1 MRAAVAYASQVSRR
15 NDSTALSPGTAALS
29 SRKRAPTS
37 AMPGGTRYS
46 GRGSSRPLPAKNTR
60 STLSSQDST
69 RSTRIGRCASR
80 IFAAMSRKSSMV
92 RGESVGGSSL
102 GSYPDARAG
111 RHREGDPGVAS
122 HDGALP
128 DHRVA
133 TQDGGVGVDRD
144 VVLDGRVALVTLRL
158 VGAAAVPDR
167 ERAQGHAL
175 IHADAVADV
184 AGLADD
190 DARAVIYEERRADR
204 RARVDVD
211 PRARVRVL
219 GEHARYDLAA
229 EREQAVG
236 DAIDRDRVQT

>member
-29 SRKRAPTS
+29 SRKRAPVP
-37 AMPGGTRYS
+37 AMSGETRYS
-46 GRGSSRPLPAKNTR
+46 GRGSSRRLPAKTAR
-60 STLSSQDST
+60 STLSSQAST

-80 IFAAMSRKSSMV
+80 ICAAMSRKSSMV

-102 GSYPDARAG
+102 GSYPDARTG

-122 HDGALP
+122 DDGALT

-133 TQDGGVGVDRD
+133 AQDGGVGVDRH
-144 VVLDGRVALVTLRL
+144 VVLDGPVALVALRL

-167 ERAQGHAL
+167 QRAQRHAL

-184 AGLADD
+184 AGYADD
-190 DARAVIYEERRADR
+190 DARAVIDEE
-204 RARVDVD
+204 
-211 PRARVRVL
+211 
-219 GEHARYDLAA
+219 
-229 EREQAVG
+229 
-236 DAIDRDRVQT
+236 